1 MTSVYFLDYYYD
13 LITYLDSRRQRTVL
27 AQQDIENRCVNDVQ
41 ANAEWNKFCASEREI
56 LRSRRTRL
64 RLSSFQILL
73 QIGQGG
79 YGQVFLVRKRDGG
92 CEKEYMALKKMN
104 KRALKKM
111 GEVQHVLTERDILT
125 RANSEW
131 LVKLFYAFQD
141 MENVYLAMEFVP
153 GGDVRTLLNNSGV
166 LREEHARFYVAEM
179 ATAVA
184 ELHRL
189 GFIHRDLKP
198 ENFLIDATGHLKL
211 TDFGLSRGTLSDEC
225 VAHLRARLEKVKETP
240 YIYQS
245 LADRRNLYQS
255 VKRTVEMRCFSQ
267 VGSPD
272 YMAPEVLTKSGSG
285 YGLSADYW
293 SLGTILFECLC
304 GFPPF
309 TAANTDGIWVNVYHW
324 ERVLER
330 PVYTGEDEE
339 FNLSDCAWDLVTKL
353 ITHPQNRIAGLS
365 RLQAHPF
372 FQDYPF
378 HQLRSPSVVP
388 PFVPHLSSAIDTSY
402 FDDFSNPNDMKMY
415 QEVKERQA
423 KLEKKLEEGRKTGGG
438 GTGGAM
444 GILKRL
450 GSVGGTGS
458 PVLQHKGKDEEGL
471 RAAFVGFTYKHK

>member
-1 MTSVYFLDYYYD
+1 
-13 LITYLDSRRQRTVL
+13 
-27 AQQDIENRCVNDVQ
+27 
-41 ANAEWNKFCASEREI
+41 
-56 LRSRRTRL
+56 
-64 RLSSFQILL
+64 
-73 QIGQGG
+73 
-79 YGQVFLVRKRDGG
+79 
-92 CEKEYMALKKMN
+92 
-104 KRALKKM
+104 
-111 GEVQHVLTERDILT
+111 
-125 RANSEW
+125 
-131 LVKLFYAFQD
+131 

-225 VAHLRARLEKVKETP
+225 VAHLRSRLEKVKETP

-423 KLEKKLEEGRKTGGG
+423 KLEKKLEEGRKT
-438 GTGGAM
+438 
-444 GILKRL
+444 
-450 GSVGGTGS
+450 
-458 PVLQHKGKDEEGL
+458 
-471 RAAFVGFTYKHK
+471 